1 MDGQILELQ
10 ADDQAEDEPERGNNE
25 SRKQQIPAADLIA
38 EHFDR
43 IGWAIN
49 PVTKTDVFW
58 RADGAASREVLAA
71 LVAFRERS
79 QGG

>member
-1 MDGQILELQ
+1 MALRLDSVSETTHPDQYRVVLIDDHGDETTIVCEL
-10 ADDQAEDEPERGNNE
+10 
-25 SRKQQIPAADLIA
+25 S
-38 EHFDR
+38 HFDR
-43 IGWAIN
+43 IGWGMN

-58 RADGAASREVLAA
+58 RADGADSREVLAA